1 MIRGPEGIPA
11 TRWRRRIFVP
21 SRARDYERWKGCR
34 MARLQGCRKAE
45 IVACNWPEVAC
56 EPIGP
61 PMATAVTPTISI
73 VGPRTRF
80 SDRILTPEALDFVA
94 RLQHEFGGRRLEL
107 LERRK
112 ARL

>member
-1 MIRGPEGIPA
+1 MIRGPEGVPT
-11 TRWRRRIFVP
+11 TRWRRRVFKP

-45 IVACNWPEVAC
+45 KSGMQLARVAC
-56 EPIGP
+56 EPNGP
-61 PMATAVTPTISI
+61 PMATAVTSTISI

-94 RLQHEFGGRRLEL
+94 RLQHEF
-107 LERRK
+107 
-112 ARL
+112 